1 MRGPL
6 HRARDRDLSES
17 PSLKQGAL
25 SPSVLVL
32 WRPNVPGQVRGF
44 IPWEERKILLLPP
57 VWHPSSSTEAADDRG
72 GQWCVRPL
80 VQSSRAPPTSLVTA
94 GDG

>member
-1 MRGPL
+1 MPAGHPWDRRGQEGVRGPL

-17 PSLKQGAL
+17 PSLKQGAP

-32 WRPNVPGQVRGF
+32 WRPNVPGQVHGF

-57 VWHPSSSTEAADDRG
+57 VCSDEQLH
-72 GQWCVRPL
+72 
-80 VQSSRAPPTSLVTA
+80 
-94 GDG
+94 